1 MKEDHALEAK
11 AACAEVLA
19 GHFTTKIIPTLTNID
34 TSRKSES
41 IDCVRDWT
49 FLSPKFDCMVAMRD
63 PITRFVSHY
72 YHFIEKSNP
81 KFSGKKIR
89 DCTIEE
95 LAELIHDHS
104 NNTMVGYLSNHFSQL
119 QPGRQFTLN
128 EIFYEAE
135 HMLSSC
141 VVVVLEDLAVSTEP
155 A

>member
-1 MKEDHALEAK
+1 M
-11 AACAEVLA
+11 
-19 GHFTTKIIPTLTNID
+19 IPTLTNIE
-34 TSRKSES
+34 TSSKSDS

-49 FLSPKFDCMVAMRD
+49 FMLPKFDCMVAMRD
-63 PITRFVSHY
+63 PITIFVSHY
-72 YHFIEKSNP
+72 YHLIEKSNP

-104 NNTMVGYLSNHFSQL
+104 NNTMVGYSSNHFSQL

-141 VVVVLEDLAVSTEP
+141 VVVVLGDLAVSTDP